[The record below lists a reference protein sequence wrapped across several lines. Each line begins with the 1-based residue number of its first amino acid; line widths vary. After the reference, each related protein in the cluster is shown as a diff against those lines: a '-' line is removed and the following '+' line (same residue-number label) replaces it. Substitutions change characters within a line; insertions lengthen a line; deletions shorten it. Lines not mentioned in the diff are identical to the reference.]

1 MSFGDISV
9 RSSQGTIRSGQG
21 TYNGNPNQ
29 QQNLGTNTLFTH
41 LSDQLISYEVAK
53 SMHSNIF
60 SLILWSYIYRSSVRQ
75 FEVKLS
81 SWNAENLDLLR
92 KMSNIL
98 FCKFCAPFYNL
109 IFVQNT
115 SIEIQFRDLR
125 QIESRLKNQV
135 LNYTK
140 LEYHVYLNIICFYI
154 DWFSDTANR

>member
-60 SLILWSYIYRSSVRQ
+60 SLIL
-75 FEVKLS
+75 
-81 SWNAENLDLLR
+81 
-92 KMSNIL
+92 
-98 FCKFCAPFYNL
+98 
-109 IFVQNT
+109 
-115 SIEIQFRDLR
+115 
-125 QIESRLKNQV
+125 
-135 LNYTK
+135 
-140 LEYHVYLNIICFYI
+140 
-154 DWFSDTANR
+154 